1 MKANNDYIVYKQN
14 AFAPSKEYKGL
25 KQVKSLNNFFK
36 NESLLYSKAK
46 NQTKIPGY
54 AEIKYIKFLII

>member
-54 AEIKYIKFLII
+54 V